1 MDSIN
6 SWIDEDEVSK
16 LAEELTKAQKVVA
29 QLKEDSDQL
38 IKDVAEAKSSEV
50 VKLAKETEPTRLA
63 SDKLAEDFKPE
74 VVEIDGM
81 KPDVAKPDVAK
92 PDLVKIDLVKPADEV
107 KADEIKP
114 DEVKIDLVK
123 PDEVKTD
130 EVQAE
135 KSLAPVKIAKPTEIV
150 KPSNTSIGEILKE
163 QKNSLPGSVRI
174 PNEMRAEKALKP
186 VSSEDLIIP
195 KEIKE
200 EKVLALA
207 KASEMAASVGLIK
220 DKIAP
225 KVSEVTSLCDT
236 FLDAVPVNID
246 TREEPV
252 PVPTV
257 HSEKGIG
264 TFEKID
270 KELSSMISA
279 NGICVID
286 RDGDVLYS
294 SLKNNKLITFT
305 IDTMMESKLMHTK
318 AGEVG
323 NIRLKLS
330 SNHFIEFVAVN
341 STRGVIILTA
351 VLKDSLGRQKAKEVG
366 DQILKI
372 ANEV

>member
-1 MDSIN
+1 M
-6 SWIDEDEVSK
+6 
-16 LAEELTKAQKVVA
+16 
-29 QLKEDSDQL
+29 
-38 IKDVAEAKSSEV
+38 
-50 VKLAKETEPTRLA
+50 
-63 SDKLAEDFKPE
+63 
-74 VVEIDGM
+74 
-81 KPDVAKPDVAK
+81 
-92 PDLVKIDLVKPADEV
+92 
-107 KADEIKP
+107 
-114 DEVKIDLVK
+114 
-123 PDEVKTD
+123 
-130 EVQAE
+130 
-135 KSLAPVKIAKPTEIV
+135 